1 MFPVYRARGGAQ
13 SWRMDDEPRRKRPW
27 QPWQYLA
34 LIVIAVLAAVLL
46 LRPLGSG
53 LVSPF
58 QAITSA
64 LSGQQR

>member
-1 MFPVYRARGGAQ
+1 
-13 SWRMDDEPRRKRPW
+13 MDDEPRRKGPW
-27 QPWQYLA
+27 QPWQYIA
-34 LIVIAVLAAVLL
+34 LIVIAILVAILL
-46 LRPLGSG
+46 LRPLSSG